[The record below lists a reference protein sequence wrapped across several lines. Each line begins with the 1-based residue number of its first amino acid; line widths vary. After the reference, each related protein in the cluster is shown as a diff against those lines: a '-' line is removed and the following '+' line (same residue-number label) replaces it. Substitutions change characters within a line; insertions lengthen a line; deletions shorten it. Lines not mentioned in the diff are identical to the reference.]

1 MRKTGQT
8 VLLKGNFISV
18 SAQSQGYNCGRLLRD
33 IEGSIESPDNDGDG
47 QYDSNQYCRW
57 TILADENKMV
67 QLEIFEMDIEEEDDC
82 FNDYLA
88 VSFKSSAFLV
98 C

>member
-1 MRKTGQT
+1 M
-8 VLLKGNFISV
+8 
-18 SAQSQGYNCGRLLRD
+18 LRD
-33 IEGSIESPDNDGDG
+33 LEGLIESPDNDGDG

-67 QLEIFEMDIEEEDDC
+67 QLEIVEMDIEEEDDC

-88 VSFKSSAFLV
+88 VSFLCFLFQHLHHNKRLSN
-98 C
+98 